1 MRHDVYSLPEVM
13 FVAGQSNTLRWRLFT
28 EQNVPFN
35 ADGCTGNFALV
46 DYSDKYNDEPLVS
59 KPLSFVI
66 GDDVTGAKNVAT
78 VDLLPT
84 DTLGLYGKYIYQ
96 ITIKDINGNI
106 EIPKQGILFITNN
119 INKSFIRQ

>member
-13 FVAGQSNTLRWRLFT
+13 FVAGQSNTLRWRLFM

-35 ADGCTGNFALV
+35 ADGCIGNFALV

-96 ITIKDINGNI
+96 ITIKDIDGEV
-106 EIPKQGILFITNN
+106 EIPNQGIFNIFHN
-119 INKSFIRQ
+119 INESFLK

>member
-46 DYSDKYNDEPLVS
+46 DYSDKYSDEPLVS
-59 KPLSFVI
+59 KPLSFLI
-66 GDDVTGAKNVAT
+66 SDDATGVKNIAT
-78 VDLLPT
+78 VDLLPN

-96 ITIKDINGNI
+96 ITIKNI
-106 EIPKQGILFITNN
+106 DGEVEIPNQGIFNIFHN
-119 INKSFIRQ
+119 INESFLK

>member
-1 MRHDVYSLPEVM
+1 MRHDVYSMPEVM

-46 DYSDKYNDEPLVS
+46 DYSDKYNTEPLIS
-59 KPLSFVI
+59 KPLSFSI
-66 GDDVTGAKNVAT
+66 GDNETGAKNIAT
-78 VDLLPT
+78 VDLVPN

-96 ITIKDINGNI
+96 ITIRDIDGEV
-106 EIPKQGILFITNN
+106 EIPNQGIINIFHN
-119 INKSFIRQ
+119 INESFLK

>member
-35 ADGCTGNFALV
+35 ADDCIGNFALV

-96 ITIKDINGNI
+96 ITIKDIDGEV
-106 EIPKQGILFITNN
+106 EIPNQGIFNIFHN
-119 INKSFIRQ
+119 INESFLK

>member
-35 ADGCTGNFALV
+35 AEGCTGNFALV

-59 KPLSFVI
+59 KPLSFLI
-66 GDDVTGAKNVAT
+66 GDDTTGAKNIAT
-78 VDLLPT
+78 VDL
-84 DTLGLYGKYIYQ
+84 Y
-96 ITIKDINGNI
+96 
-106 EIPKQGILFITNN
+106 ILFKLYHGQCFQ
-119 INKSFIRQ
+119 NKAESYIA

>member
-35 ADGCTGNFALV
+35 ADGCIGNFALV

-96 ITIKDINGNI
+96 ITIKDIDGEV
-106 EIPKQGILFITNN
+106 EIPNQGIFNIFHN
-119 INKSFIRQ
+119 INESFLK

>member
-35 ADGCTGNFALV
+35 AEGCTGKFALV

-96 ITIKDINGNI
+96 ITIKDIDGEV
-106 EIPKQGILFITNN
+106 EIPNQGIFNIFHN
-119 INKSFIRQ
+119 INESFLK

>member
-1 MRHDVYSLPEVM
+1 MRHDIYSLPEIM

-46 DYSDKYNDEPLVS
+46 DYSDKYQEPLVS
-59 KPLSFVI
+59 KSLSFSLGNESGI
-66 GDDVTGAKNVAT
+66 KNVASI
-78 VDLLPT
+78 DLLPT

-96 ITIKDINGNI
+96 ITIKDIDGEA
-106 EIPKQGILFITNN
+106 EIPNQGIINIYHN
-119 INKSFIRQ
+119 INESFLR